1 MDEREKRGGGIREDK
16 KRKEK
21 RWWRRRRRRGRFDP
35 AVRSG
40 REEMIIGHIG
50 N

>member
-1 MDEREKRGGGIREDK
+1 MDEEREGRIREDK

-21 RWWRRRRRRGRFDP
+21 RRRRRRRRFDP

>member
-1 MDEREKRGGGIREDK
+1 MDEEREGRIREDK

-21 RWWRRRRRRGRFDP
+21 RRRRRRRFDP

>member
-1 MDEREKRGGGIREDK
+1 MDEEREGRIREDK

-21 RWWRRRRRRGRFDP
+21 RRRRRYDP

>member
-1 MDEREKRGGGIREDK
+1 MDEEREGRIREDK

-21 RWWRRRRRRGRFDP
+21 RRRRRFDP